1 MKFEYTVRFNG
12 RKYFPGEDV
21 PMEPETETVTVAEEV
36 AVDEP
41 VKEEPVVDNVVVET
55 KSKGRKK
62 KSS

>member
-21 PMEPETETVTVAEEV
+21 PMEEPETVTVAEE
-36 AVDEP
+36 ATVDEI
-41 VKEEPVVDNVVVET
+41 KEEPVVDNVVVET